1 MSYIINKDTTTG
13 ELKFTLKNVEVT
25 YANTLRR
32 SILSMIPVVGLKTE
46 PNENNQMVIHKNTSR
61 LNNEITK
68 HRFSCIPIHI
78 NLEEEKDISRYSI
91 ELHVKNDTENII
103 EVTTKDILIKDT
115 LTGKYL
121 IQEERDNVF
130 PADPITKEHILITRL
145 YPRIHLTSEVETL
158 HLSCPMSVCYAM
170 ENSVYNAVST
180 CGYGFT
186 PDEMKQKHAWDK
198 VKHIQNDKENWYL
211 HEGKRFY
218 KPNSFDFKIESVG
231 VYKNETIVQLGCKM
245 IINRLKLLL
254 QNVQNRSIEM
264 KPGETMETSYDIT
277 ISNDNYTIGKLLE
290 NTLYM
295 LYFENEKKLSFVA
308 YKKLHPHVDYGII
321 RLIFVDE
328 NETSEVEIYKLIFN
342 CIQYAIPIYEKIAKE
357 IEI

>member
-1 MSYIINKDTTTG
+1 
-13 ELKFTLKNVEVT
+13 
-25 YANTLRR
+25 
-32 SILSMIPVVGLKTE
+32 
-46 PNENNQMVIHKNTSR
+46 
-61 LNNEITK
+61 
-68 HRFSCIPIHI
+68 
-78 NLEEEKDISRYSI
+78 
-91 ELHVKNDTENII
+91 
-103 EVTTKDILIKDT
+103 
-115 LTGKYL
+115 
-121 IQEERDNVF
+121 
-130 PADPITKEHILITRL
+130 
-145 YPRIHLTSEVETL
+145 
-158 HLSCPMSVCYAM
+158 
-170 ENSVYNAVST
+170 
-180 CGYGFT
+180 
-186 PDEMKQKHAWDK
+186 
-198 VKHIQNDKENWYL
+198 
-211 HEGKRFY
+211 
-218 KPNSFDFKIESVG
+218 
-231 VYKNETIVQLGCKM
+231 M